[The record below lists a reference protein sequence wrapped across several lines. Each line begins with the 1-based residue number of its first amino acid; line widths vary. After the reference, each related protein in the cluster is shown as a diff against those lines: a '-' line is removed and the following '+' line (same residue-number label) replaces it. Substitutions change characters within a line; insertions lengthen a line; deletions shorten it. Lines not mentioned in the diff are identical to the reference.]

1 MNSPRLLT
9 VLALF
14 VTFTSAQAAPEII
27 RTADFV
33 TAAGLAAADV
43 GLAIAPRS
51 LSRLALDNLCFRDIS
66 DYAGQLDL
74 VLALRA
80 DGVMRVVTVRRGPD
94 EWRELALQFD
104 ARMFALTKQAQR
116 PPGQ

>member
-1 MNSPRLLT
+1 MLFRSHEEVGLIGIIRE
-9 VLALF
+9 LAASCRA
-14 VTFTSAQAAPEII
+14 TMPEII

-80 DGVMRVVTVRRGPD
+80 DAPASYRDLPQG
-94 EWRELALQFD
+94 F
-104 ARMFALTKQAQR
+104 
-116 PPGQ
+116 